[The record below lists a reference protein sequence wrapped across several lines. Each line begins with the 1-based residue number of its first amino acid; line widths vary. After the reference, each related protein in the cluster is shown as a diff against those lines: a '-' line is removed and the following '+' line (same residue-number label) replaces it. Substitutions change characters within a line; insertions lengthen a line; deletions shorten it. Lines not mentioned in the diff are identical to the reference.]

1 MLSVKPASRCP
12 DGKMWATALAG
23 QPGFVAPRDDR
34 HLVVRLRQ
42 VFGDAVVFSPGD
54 YVGGVGVMLHN
65 RRRNR

>member
-1 MLSVKPASRCP
+1 
-12 DGKMWATALAG
+12 MWATALAG
-23 QPGFVAPRDDR
+23 QPGFVAPRGDR